1 MPVKR
6 LNYFYGQFLNE
17 KDFQDEQSYHINALS
32 MHNKN
37 AHSWGIASGLDAS
50 VDKSRKHVI
59 LDSGMAID
67 RNGKQIILEKRVK
80 IDVSEASISP
90 VFLTISLKTTR
101 TDPSGTD
108 EFSGNTRIL
117 EEPNIELEK
126 SMPDDKSMNIFLA
139 ELKLD
144 TENNVILSV
153 DTSKRKIIGLSE
165 DIKAK
170 SITFT
175 SNKELNENAVI
186 KGIKDKDAYIEIRS
200 RKTSFTGDMDIA
212 GTLTA
217 GKITGVLDRNTVGIN
232 QIMDESISISKIKSI
247 KNMVTAEGTIES
259 REEKLVAIEES
270 NTHLFLV
277 TSVIPTTTGN
287 IEWRWQTEYDNNKLS
302 YRLIIKNLSNRKVK
316 YDLRYFDISE
326 K

>member
-1 MPVKR
+1 MNKR
-6 LNYFYGQFLNE
+6 LNYFFGQFLKE

-59 LDSGMAID
+59 LDDGMAID
-67 RNGKQIILEKRVK
+67 RNGRQIILEKPLK
-80 IDVSEASISP
+80 IDISKASISP
-90 VFLTISLKTTR
+90 VFLTISLNTTQ
-101 TDPSGTD
+101 TDPAGPD
-108 EFSGNTRIL
+108 EASGNTRIL
-117 EEPNIELEK
+117 EEPFIELEK
-126 SMPDDKSMNIFLA
+126 SMPDNKSMNIFLA

-144 TENNVILSV
+144 TENKTILSI

-175 SNKELNENAVI
+175 SNKQLNENPVI
-186 KGIKDKDAYIEIRS
+186 KGAKDAHLEIRS
-200 RKTSFTGDMDIA
+200 RKTSISGDMSIA

-232 QIMDESISISKIKSI
+232 QIIDESISISKIKSA
-247 KNMVTAEGTIES
+247 KNMVTAEGSIDAG
-259 REEKLVAIEES
+259 EEKLVAVEES

-277 TSVIPTTTGN
+277 TSVIPTTTGK
-287 IEWRWQTEYDNNKLS
+287 IEWNWQTEYDNNKLS
-302 YRLIIKNLSNRKVK
+302 YRLIIKNLSNKKVK